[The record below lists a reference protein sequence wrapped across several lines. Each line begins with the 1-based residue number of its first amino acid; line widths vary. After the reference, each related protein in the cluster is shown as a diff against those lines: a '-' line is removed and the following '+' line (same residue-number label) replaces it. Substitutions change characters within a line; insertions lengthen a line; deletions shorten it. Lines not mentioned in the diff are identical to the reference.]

1 MTESITNLG
10 FEVVVEVRFVE
21 LLVFKSPIFSTI
33 QQPNNS
39 TIKTMQQEYSTYT
52 KDDFEVWEILF
63 NRQIEQLKPIASKSF
78 LEGIEKV
85 KFTGKK
91 IPNYLETNILLQNL
105 TGWQIHV
112 VPGLI
117 DNRPFFELMQNRKF
131 CASTWLRKREQLDY
145 LEEPDMFHDT
155 FGHVPLLSNQ
165 SVCYFL
171 EELARIALRFVE
183 NPLAIEYIARLYWYT
198 IEFGLIRED
207 GQLKIYGAGI
217 LSSSGESVH
226 SLESPH
232 PQRID
237 YDIFKI
243 FHTPY
248 IKEHYQEQYFVIDSY
263 EQLFNS
269 IPEIEAELE
278 RRISLPK
285 PRKVFTLNDSEINHQ
300 YANI

>member
-1 MTESITNLG
+1 M
-10 FEVVVEVRFVE
+10 
-21 LLVFKSPIFSTI
+21 K
-33 QQPNNS
+33 QD
-39 TIKTMQQEYSTYT
+39 YSAYT

-63 NRQIEQLKPIASKSF
+63 NRQIKQLKLIASKAY
-78 LEGIEKV
+78 LEGIKKV
-85 KFTGKK
+85 DFHSDK
-91 IPNYLETNILLQNL
+91 IPNYLKTNALLQKI

-112 VPGLI
+112 VAGLI
-117 DNRPFFELMQNRKF
+117 DNKPFFELMQNRKF

-145 LEEPDMFHDT
+145 LEEPDMFHDI

-165 SVCYFL
+165 SVCHFL

-198 IEFGLIRED
+198 VEFGLIRED

-217 LSSSGESVH
+217 LSSSGESIYC
-226 SLESPH
+226 LESPV
-232 PQRID
+232 PQRIN
-237 YDIFKI
+237 YDIIHI

-278 RRISLPK
+278 RRMMIIK
-285 PRKVFTLNDSEINHQ
+285 PRKFFKLNDSEIKNQ
-300 YANI
+300 YANV

>member
-1 MTESITNLG
+1 M
-10 FEVVVEVRFVE
+10 
-21 LLVFKSPIFSTI
+21 K
-33 QQPNNS
+33 QD
-39 TIKTMQQEYSTYT
+39 YSAYT

-63 NRQIEQLKPIASKSF
+63 NRQIKQLKPIASKAY
-78 LEGIEKV
+78 LEGIKKV
-85 KFTGKK
+85 DFHSDK
-91 IPNYLETNILLQNL
+91 IPNYLKTNALLQKL

-112 VPGLI
+112 VAGLI
-117 DNRPFFELMQNRKF
+117 DNKPFFELMQNRKF

-145 LEEPDMFHDT
+145 LEEPDMFHDI

-165 SVCYFL
+165 SVCHFL

-198 IEFGLIRED
+198 VEFGLIRED

-217 LSSSGESVH
+217 LSSSGESIYC
-226 SLESPH
+226 LESPV
-232 PQRID
+232 PQRIN
-237 YDIFKI
+237 YDIVRI

-278 RRISLPK
+278 RRMMIIK
-285 PRKVFTLNDSEINHQ
+285 PRKFFKLNDSEIKNQ
-300 YANI
+300 YANV